1 MDYQQHGQS
10 TQLESTVTMH
20 EYIDPRHLDFLIR
33 TSSLTA
39 TEQELLREELRGD
52 AGARG
57 RVAEKL
63 EDTLGV
69 GLAARLDFS
78 YEHRGSTAVH
88 LWSVPGLEQVEAADF
103 ESNLCRVLESD
114 ELRQQAR
121 HPGVQPPKE
130 SGEYISWVVRD
141 GDDYRVA
148 VNLFEVDEKEVQ
160 GYEVETLNAKEVI
173 VVVPETCFSGRSSGR
188 STLRAYAGD
197 RDARQAVKA
206 LLRDLA
212 GYEVLDDSDARLTSV
227 ADHVAL
233 REHEFVE
240 LGQQSGFEWY
250 AVAGDDPL
258 GRLGHLGMEAQ
269 QMNGRYESL
278 DADDERVSLQEQV
291 ANDERGY
298 QFDFEHDDG
307 YVESVQVRAYF
318 HQYPHVTFSG
328 KTSLPAMESLL
339 QRIEDAAR

>member
-1 MDYQQHGQS
+1 MPVVD
-10 TQLESTVTMH
+10 LTVAMH

-33 TSSLTA
+33 ESSLTA
-39 TEQELLREELRGD
+39 TEQEILREEMRGD
-52 AGARG
+52 ATARG
-57 RVAEKL
+57 TVAEEL
-63 EDTLGV
+63 EDTMGA

-88 LWSVPGLEQVEAADF
+88 LWSVPGLEQLEAIEF
-103 ESNLCRVLESD
+103 ESNLSDALESD
-114 ELRQQAR
+114 GLSQHAR

-130 SGEYISWVVRD
+130 TGEYISWAVRD

-160 GYEVETLNAKEVI
+160 GYIVETLNAKEVI
-173 VVVPETCFSGRSSGR
+173 VVVPEGCFSGRSSGR
-188 STLRAYAGD
+188 YALRAYAGD

-206 LLRDLA
+206 LLRDVA
-212 GYEVLDDSDARLTSV
+212 GYEVLDDSEARLTSV

-240 LGQQSGFEWY
+240 LGDQSGFEWY

-278 DADDERVSLQEQV
+278 DADDERVSLQQQV

-298 QFDFEHDDG
+298 QFDFEHVDG

-339 QRIEDAAR
+339 RRIEDKAR